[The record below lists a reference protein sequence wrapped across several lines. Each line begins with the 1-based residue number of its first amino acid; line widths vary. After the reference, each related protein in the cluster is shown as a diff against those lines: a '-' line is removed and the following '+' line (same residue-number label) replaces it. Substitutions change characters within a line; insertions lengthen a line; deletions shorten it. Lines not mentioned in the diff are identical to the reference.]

1 MAGTKVR
8 IGVQSAR
15 ELELEVEDGV
25 AVAEQLEAAL
35 EAGGGISWIVDSRG
49 DRHGIA
55 IGKLAFVQVE
65 GGADRRGVGF
75 AASPAD
81 EE

>member
-1 MAGTKVR
+1 MAVTKVR

-15 ELELEVEDGV
+15 ELELEVEDGE

-35 EAGGGISWIVDSRG
+35 NAGEAISWLVDARG

-55 IGKLAFVQVE
+55 ISKLVFVQVE
-65 GGADRRGVGF
+65 GEADRRGVGF
-75 AASPAD
+75 AALAD
-81 EE
+81 EEQ

>member
-15 ELELEVEDGV
+15 ELELEVEDGEEV
-25 AVAEQLEAAL
+25 ARQLETAL
-35 EAGGGISWIVDSRG
+35 GSGEALSWVVDSKG

-55 IGKLAFVQVE
+55 IDKLAFVQIE
-65 GGADRRGVGF
+65 GEAARKGVGF
-75 AASPAD
+75 AALASD
-81 EE
+81 D